1 MKDVR
6 TPERHSALALHRE
19 LSEVW
24 GSGSGFQRLAAVNH
38 TVIGKRFMTTALVF
52 FAIGGFLGMLIRTQL
67 ATASNAFMDAG
78 QYAQV
83 FTMHGTIMMFL
94 FAIPFFE
101 GLSIYILPK
110 LIGARDLAFP
120 RLSAYGYWCY
130 LFGGGMLIFALLGG
144 IAPAGG
150 WFMYTP
156 LSSSQYSPGINADIW
171 LLGITFV
178 EISAISAAIEIIV
191 TILRLRAPGMSLDR
205 MPIFAWYMLVVAAMM
220 LIGFPPLILGSI
232 LLEAERAFDIPF
244 FDPQRGGS
252 PLLWQHLFW
261 LFGHPEVYIIF
272 LPAAGALSTIIP
284 VLAGTRLIGYNIIVA
299 ALIAMA
305 FLSFGLWVHH
315 MYTVGIPHVAL
326 SFFSAAS
333 ALVTIPTA
341 IQIFAWLGTMAGGK
355 PTMSV
360 PMLHIVGFFCVFV
373 VGGLTGVMLAMVPFD
388 QQAHDTHF
396 VVAHLHYVLVGG
408 FLFPML
414 AGLYYWVP
422 HISGRQPVQHLS
434 KAAFWMIFIGF
445 NLTFFMMH
453 LTGLLGMPRRVFSY
467 PAASPWEWLNLLS
480 SIGSFIMAAGFMLV
494 VLDFMLLFLYGR
506 AFRRNPWDAGTL
518 EWAMPTPP
526 PAYAFASQPE
536 VTARADDLPINTIA
550 AELAAGKGYLGFV
563 RSGKMET
570 MGTDAVTG
578 APLQI
583 VVLPGP
589 TFLPLLSAMVTAGF
603 FIALL
608 LKAYLI
614 AISIFLVATLLFTV
628 WTPNADARQER
639 GPVTARGTERFP
651 LHYESADAPSVM
663 AMKLALIADT
673 TLFASLLFGGLFLWI
688 SAAGQRIVWTQPT
701 WLQITFLS
709 SGFLAALCGAA
720 AGNLRASAVMS
731 SASAFAYATA
741 IAIGLFLLAHDYAAV
756 SHAIHG
762 VSVAVNVYLILH
774 ALVGFILAAFG
785 MWRLANGYVS
795 SRRRNDLRIGTL
807 WHCHFLAATALSFL
821 FLHTLRLMTEAG

>member
-1 MKDVR
+1 M
-6 TPERHSALALHRE
+6 
-19 LSEVW
+19 
-24 GSGSGFQRLAAVNH
+24 
-38 TVIGKRFMTTALVF
+38 
-52 FAIGGFLGMLIRTQL
+52 
-67 ATASNAFMDAG
+67 
-78 QYAQV
+78 
-83 FTMHGTIMMFL
+83 
-94 FAIPFFE
+94 
-101 GLSIYILPK
+101 
-110 LIGARDLAFP
+110 
-120 RLSAYGYWCY
+120 
-130 LFGGGMLIFALLGG
+130 
-144 IAPAGG
+144 
-150 WFMYTP
+150 
-156 LSSSQYSPGINADIW
+156 
-171 LLGITFV
+171 
-178 EISAISAAIEIIV
+178 
-191 TILRLRAPGMSLDR
+191 
-205 MPIFAWYMLVVAAMM
+205 
-220 LIGFPPLILGSI
+220 
-232 LLEAERAFDIPF
+232 
-244 FDPQRGGS
+244 
-252 PLLWQHLFW
+252 
-261 LFGHPEVYIIF
+261 
-272 LPAAGALSTIIP
+272 
-284 VLAGTRLIGYNIIVA
+284 
-299 ALIAMA
+299 
-305 FLSFGLWVHH
+305 
-315 MYTVGIPHVAL
+315 
-326 SFFSAAS
+326 
-333 ALVTIPTA
+333 
-341 IQIFAWLGTMAGGK
+341 
-355 PTMSV
+355 
-360 PMLHIVGFFCVFV
+360 FV

-578 APLQI
+578 APLQV
-583 VVLPGP
+583 VVLPGR

-688 SAAGQRIVWTQPT
+688 SAAGERIVWTQLT

-709 SGFLAALCGAA
+709 SAFLAALCGAA
-720 AGNLRASAVMS
+720 AGNLRVSAVMS

-741 IAIGLFLLAHDYAAV
+741 IAVGLFLLAHDYAAV

-774 ALVGFILAAFG
+774 TLVGFILAAFG
-785 MWRLANGYVS
+785 IWRLANGYVS

-821 FLHTLRLMTEAG
+821 FLHTLRSMTEAG